1 MRDDNFLISFQQ
13 QVNNFFIDVTC
24 ICISTCTIT
33 MSKSGFLSWDDGIDL
48 DALLGDY
55 TEDDAETPKKKA
67 KDDQGPCFKC
77 PVCSKALKT
86 IAGFRG
92 HTSKQHDQPNL
103 KGIYC
108 KSHCCISL
116 DYIM

>member
-1 MRDDNFLISFQQ
+1 MNHIYT
-13 QVNNFFIDVTC
+13 DV
-24 ICISTCTIT
+24 IFISTRTIT
-33 MSKSGFLSWDDGIDL
+33 MSKSDFLSWDDGIDL

-67 KDDQGPCFKC
+67 KDDQGPGFKC

-92 HTSKQHDQPNL
+92 HRSKQHDQPNL

-116 DYIM
+116 D

>member
-1 MRDDNFLISFQQ
+1 MRNNNFLISFQK
-13 QVNNFFIDVTC
+13 QVNHIYTDV
-24 ICISTCTIT
+24 IFISTRTIT
-33 MSKSGFLSWDDGIDL
+33 MSKSDFLSLDDGKNL

-67 KDDQGPCFKC
+67 KDDQSPGFKC

-92 HTSKQHDQPNL
+92 HRSKQHDQPNL

-108 KSHCCISL
+108 KSHCCISR
-116 DYIM
+116 D